1 VAVADLQLNDD
12 QAEAVDRIL
21 DWMYVADAPFV
32 LGGYAGTGKTTV
44 SAHLPALLGL
54 DPADV
59 LFLAP
64 TNQAVRV
71 LRRRLAAPSPTNT
84 VFSHLY
90 VGMAR
95 HCERCPAEA
104 GNAMQAMEADP
115 DAEGIPD
122 CHVALRDDGCC
133 VLDREARAS
142 VARYA
147 LTVVDEASMLAP
159 DDYAALRAHGGALL
173 LVGDP
178 GQLPPVKSDF
188 SAVEEPDHVLTRIM
202 RQGEGSEILAFA
214 AAVREGRPL
223 PAMADPVAGEVR
235 RLDPRASVPWH
246 WTEADGS
253 AGRLDAVIVQSN
265 AVRRRIN
272 AQARAARGRDPDG
285 PALPGDL
292 VQANRRLNEGQI
304 YNGMTLTVA
313 DVELGGRALVL
324 RSDDDGYLHRV
335 WLGDR
340 VVDQE
345 GCGLNYGYAFTC
357 HKAQGSE
364 WDRVLVYPPHAGSP
378 AEMRRWT
385 YTAMTRAR
393 RMLALA
399 IGG

>member
-1 VAVADLQLNDD
+1 MPGDFQLNED
-12 QAEAVDRIL
+12 QADAVDRIL
-21 DWMYVADAPFV
+21 DWLYVADSPFV
-32 LGGYAGTGKTTV
+32 LGGYAGTGKTTL
-44 SAHLPALLGL
+44 SARLPALLGL

-59 LFLAP
+59 LFLTP
-64 TNQAVRV
+64 TNQAQKV
-71 LRRRLAAPSPTNT
+71 LRRRLAAPGPTNT

-90 VGMAR
+90 VGLPR

-104 GNAMQAMEADP
+104 GNAMQVMDADR
-115 DAEGIPD
+115 DGEGMPD

-133 VLDREARAS
+133 TLDREARAS
-142 VARYA
+142 VARYR
-147 LTVVDEASMLAP
+147 LVVVDEASMLQP

-188 SAVEEPDHVLTRIM
+188 SAVDAPDYVLRRIM

-223 PAMADPVAGEVR
+223 PAMVDPAAGEVR
-235 RLDPRASVPWH
+235 RLHPSVPVPWH
-246 WTEADGS
+246 WQENGTPA
-253 AGRLDAVIVQSN
+253 RLDAVIVQSN
-265 AVRRRIN
+265 AARRAHN
-272 AQARAARGRDPDG
+272 AAARAALDRDPAG

-292 VQANRRLNEGQI
+292 VQANRRLNEGMI

-313 DVELGGRALVL
+313 EVERGGQALVL

-340 VVDQE
+340 VVDQD

-364 WDRVLVYPPHAGSP
+364 WDRVLVYPPTVGTP

-399 IGG
+399 MSG

>member
-1 VAVADLQLNDD
+1 M
-12 QAEAVDRIL
+12 R
-21 DWMYVADAPFV
+21 
-32 LGGYAGTGKTTV
+32 
-44 SAHLPALLGL
+44 
-54 DPADV
+54 
-59 LFLAP
+59 
-64 TNQAVRV
+64 
-71 LRRRLAAPSPTNT
+71 
-84 VFSHLY
+84 
-90 VGMAR
+90 
-95 HCERCPAEA
+95 
-104 GNAMQAMEADP
+104 
-115 DAEGIPD
+115 
-122 CHVALRDDGCC
+122 
-133 VLDREARAS
+133 
-142 VARYA
+142 
-147 LTVVDEASMLAP
+147 
-159 DDYAALRAHGGALL
+159 
-173 LVGDP
+173 
-178 GQLPPVKSDF
+178 
-188 SAVEEPDHVLTRIM
+188 PDHVLTRIM

-223 PAMADPVAGEVR
+223 PAMTDPVAGEVR
-235 RLDPRASVPWH
+235 RLDPRAPVPWH

-272 AQARAARGRDPDG
+272 AEARAARGRDPEG

-385 YTAMTRAR
+385 YHRDDPGPAHAGPRDRGLTSDGEEPPTATSLGR
-393 RMLALA
+393 RQVEGPSERKGTPMRKIPAVPMRRR
-399 IGG
+399 